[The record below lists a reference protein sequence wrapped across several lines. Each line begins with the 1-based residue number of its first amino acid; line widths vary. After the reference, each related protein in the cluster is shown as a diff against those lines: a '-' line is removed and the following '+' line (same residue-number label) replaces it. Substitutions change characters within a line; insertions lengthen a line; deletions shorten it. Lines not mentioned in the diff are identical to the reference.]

1 MSMRMRTI
9 NEAFDYIKKCDP
21 ETSITKTGLRR
32 LITTGVIPSVRVGAK
47 YLVSLEILETRFLSE
62 DNGNG
67 KKEESTA
74 YGTIRRIHV

>member
-9 NEAFDYIKKCDP
+9 NEAFDYIKKRDP

-32 LITTGVIPSVRVGAK
+32 LITSGVIPSVRVGAK
-47 YLVSLEILETRFLSE
+47 YLVSLEILEARFLSE
-62 DNGNG
+62 DNC